1 MATYRRY
8 LTKGGTWFFTVNLA
22 NRKSSL
28 LTENID
34 NLRNAF
40 KYVNHRHPFTIN
52 AIVIL
57 PDHIHAIWTLPEN
70 DSDFSTRWRLI
81 KTEFSRKIPKYEKI
95 TSSRLSKNERGI
107 WQRRFWEHKIR
118 DDSDYARHVD
128 YIHINPVK
136 HGYVNNA
143 SEWLWSSFHR
153 YVKDG
158 IIATDWAADVDSSF
172 DFGELR

>member
-1 MATYRRY
+1 MATYRRD

-22 NRKSSL
+22 NRKSNL

-40 KYVNHRHPFTIN
+40 KYVIHRHPFTVN

-57 PDHIHAIWTLPEN
+57 PDYIHAIWTLLEN

-81 KTEFSRKIPKYEKI
+81 KTEFSRKISPHEKI
-95 TSSRLSKNERGI
+95 TASRLSKNERGI

-118 DDSDYARHVD
+118 DDIDYIRHVD

-136 HGYVNNA
+136 DSYVSNP
-143 SEWLWSSFHR
+143 SQWLWSSFHR
-153 YVKDG
+153 HVKDG
-158 IIATDWAADVDSSF
+158 IIAEDWAANVNSSF